1 MKAKNRLKQLTLNFA
16 SPGADRVIGEENTLI
31 THERADF
38 INEVEIETIL
48 AQHKLPAPAK
58 VRELLVKAREMRGL
72 SMDEVATL
80 SFVESPELLQELFA
94 TARQIKEE
102 IYGTRLV
109 FFAPLY
115 ISNRCANECT
125 YCAFRA
131 TNAALKRRTLTQNE
145 IAEETRILIRQ
156 GHKRILMVSGE
167 ALPPEGFQYLLDSIA
182 TIYSTRVGPGEIRR
196 VNVNLAPQT
205 TERFRLLKQAEI
217 GTFQLFQETYHR
229 PTYAAVH
236 LKGTKRDYDWR
247 ATAFDRAMEAGIDDV
262 GIGILFGLYD
272 WRFEIIAMMQQIR
285 HLEEKFGVGPH
296 TISFPRM
303 EPAVGSDIASQP
315 PYPVSDEDFM
325 KMIAIMRLA
334 VPYTGMIMST
344 RETAEVRRATL
355 ELGISQISA
364 GSRTDPG
371 GYKDGEGDPNA
382 GQFQLGDH
390 RTVEEVVSDVV
401 SLGYLPSFCT
411 ACYRL
416 GRTGQDF
423 MDIAKPGEIK
433 YHCHPNAL
441 STFQEYLCD
450 YAGPK
455 AKSIGE
461 KLISI
466 ELQHMDGQQTACAL
480 PMLNK
485 VRRGE
490 RDVFV

>member
-1 MKAKNRLKQLTLNFA
+1 
-16 SPGADRVIGEENTLI
+16 VIGEENTLI
-31 THERADF
+31 THERAEF
-38 INEVEIETIL
+38 IKEEEIEGIL
-48 AQHKLPAPAK
+48 AQRQHPAPTQ
-58 VRELLVKAREMRGL
+58 VRELLAKAREMGGL
-72 SMDEVATL
+72 SMSEVATL
-80 SFVESPELLQELFA
+80 SFVEAPELLQELFS
-94 TARQIKEE
+94 TAKKIKEE
-102 IYGTRLV
+102 IYGSRLV

-131 TNAALKRRTLTQNE
+131 TNASLKRSTLTQNE

-182 TIYSTRVGPGEIRR
+182 TIYSTHVGAGEIRR

-236 LKGTKRDYDWR
+236 LKGSKRNYDWR

-262 GIGILFGLYD
+262 GIGVLFGLYD
-272 WRFEIIAMMQQIR
+272 WRFEIMAMMQQIG
-285 HLEEKFGVGPH
+285 HLEKKFGVGPH

-303 EPAVGSDIASQP
+303 EPAVGSDLASQP
-315 PYPVSDEDFM
+315 PHPVNDADFL

-355 ELGISQISA
+355 ELGISQLSA

-371 GYKDGEGDPNA
+371 GYKDGEGNPNSS
-382 GQFQLGDH
+382 QFQLGDH
-390 RTVEEVVSDVV
+390 RSVEEVVSDVV
-401 SLGYLPSFCT
+401 ALGYLPSFCT
-411 ACYRL
+411 ACYRM

-423 MDIAKPGEIK
+423 MDLAKPGEIK

-441 STFQEYLCD
+441 STFQEYLSD
-450 YAGPK
+450 YASPQ
-455 AKSIGE
+455 AKSAGE

-466 ELQHMDGQQTACAL
+466 ELQHMDSQQTACAL

>member
-1 MKAKNRLKQLTLNFA
+1 M
-16 SPGADRVIGEENTLI
+16 I

-48 AQHKLPAPAK
+48 AHHKSPEPLK
-58 VRELLVKAREMRGL
+58 VRELLAKAREMRGL

-80 SFVESPELLQELFA
+80 SFVESPELLQEIFA
-94 TARQIKEE
+94 TAKQIKED
-102 IYGTRLV
+102 IYGSRLV

-115 ISNRCANECT
+115 ISNRCSNECT

-131 TNAALKRRTLTQNE
+131 TNASLKRRTLTQKE

-156 GHKRILMVSGE
+156 GHKRVLMVSGE
-167 ALPPEGFQYLLDSIA
+167 ALPPDGFQYLLDSIA

-205 TERFRLLKQAEI
+205 AERFRLLKQAEI

-262 GIGILFGLYD
+262 GIGVLFGLYD

-285 HLEEKFGVGPH
+285 HLENKFGVGPH

-315 PYPVSDEDFM
+315 PHPVSDADFLR
-325 KMIAIMRLA
+325 MIAIMRLA

-371 GYKDGEGDPNA
+371 GYKDGEGDPN
-382 GQFQLGDH
+382 GSQFQLGDH
-390 RTVEEVVSDVV
+390 RSVEEVVSDVV
-401 SLGYLPSFCT
+401 TLGFLPSFCT

-423 MDIAKPGEIK
+423 MDLAKPGEIK

-441 STFQEYLCD
+441 STFQEYLSD
-450 YAGPK
+450 YASPQ
-455 AKSIGE
+455 AKSAGE

>member
-1 MKAKNRLKQLTLNFA
+1 M
-16 SPGADRVIGEENTLI
+16 
-31 THERADF
+31 
-38 INEVEIETIL
+38 
-48 AQHKLPAPAK
+48 
-58 VRELLVKAREMRGL
+58 
-72 SMDEVATL
+72 
-80 SFVESPELLQELFA
+80 
-94 TARQIKEE
+94 
-102 IYGTRLV
+102 
-109 FFAPLY
+109 
-115 ISNRCANECT
+115 
-125 YCAFRA
+125 
-131 TNAALKRRTLTQNE
+131 
-145 IAEETRILIRQ
+145 
-156 GHKRILMVSGE
+156 
-167 ALPPEGFQYLLDSIA
+167 PPQGFQYILDSIA
-182 TIYSTRVGPGEIRR
+182 TVYDTRIGSGEIRR

-205 TERFRLLKQAEI
+205 LDRFRQLKAANI

-247 ATAFDRAMEAGIDDV
+247 TTECDRAMEAGIDDV
-262 GIGILFGLYD
+262 GIGVLFGLYD
-272 WRFEIIAMMQQIR
+272 WRFEIMAMMQHIR
-285 HLEEKFGVGPH
+285 HLEETFGVGPH

-315 PYPVSDEDFM
+315 PHPVNDADFM

-371 GYKDGEGDPNA
+371 GYKDGEGDPN
-382 GQFQLGDH
+382 GSQFQLGDH
-390 RTVEEVVSDVV
+390 RTIDEVVSDVV
-401 SLGYLPSFCT
+401 SLGFLPSFCT
-411 ACYRL
+411 ACYRM
-416 GRTGQDF
+416 GRTGHDF
-423 MDIAKPGEIK
+423 MDLAKPGEIK

-450 YAGPK
+450 YASPQ
-455 AKSIGE
+455 AKSAGE

-466 ELQHMDGQQTACAL
+466 ELQQMDGRQTACAL
-480 PMLNK
+480 PMLNQ

>member
-1 MKAKNRLKQLTLNFA
+1 
-16 SPGADRVIGEENTLI
+16 VIREENTLI

-38 INEVEIETIL
+38 INEEEIEGVLTRSRRP
-48 AQHKLPAPAK
+48 QPAR
-58 VRELLVKAREMRGL
+58 VRELLAKAREMHGL
-72 SMDEVATL
+72 SMEEVACL
-80 SFVESPELLQELFA
+80 SFVEAPELIAEIFA
-94 TARQIKEE
+94 AAKQIKEE

-109 FFAPLY
+109 LFAPLY

-131 TNAALKRRTLTQNE
+131 TNATLKRRTLTQEE
-145 IAEETRILIRQ
+145 IADETRILVRQ
-156 GHKRILMVSGE
+156 GHKRVLMVAGE
-167 ALPPEGFQYLLDSIA
+167 ALPPQGFQYILDSIA
-182 TIYSTRVGPGEIRR
+182 TIYNTKVGNGEIRR

-205 TERFRLLKQAEI
+205 VERFRQLKEAEI

-247 ATAFDRAMEAGIDDV
+247 TTAFDRAMEAGIDD
-262 GIGILFGLYD
+262 IGMGALFGLYE
-272 WRFEIIAMMQQIR
+272 WRFEIMAMMQQIR

-296 TISFPRM
+296 TISFPRI
-303 EPAVGSDIASQP
+303 EPAVGSEIASQP
-315 PYPVSDEDFM
+315 PHAVSDADFL

-371 GYKDGEGDPNA
+371 GYKDGEGDPN
-382 GQFQLGDH
+382 GSQFQLGDH
-390 RTVEEVVSDVV
+390 RTIEEVVTDVV
-401 SLGYLPSFCT
+401 SLGFLPSFCT

-433 YHCHPNAL
+433 YHCQPNAL

-450 YAGPK
+450 YATPEAK
-455 AKSIGE
+455 AAGE
-461 KLISI
+461 KFISI
-466 ELQHMDGQQTACAL
+466 ELQQMDQQQTATAL

>member
-1 MKAKNRLKQLTLNFA
+1 
-16 SPGADRVIGEENTLI
+16 LI
-31 THERADF
+31 THEQADF
-38 INEVEIETIL
+38 IVPQAIEGIL
-48 AQHKLPAPAK
+48 AHRVSPSPAR
-58 VRELLVKAREMRGL
+58 VRELLAKAREQRGL
-72 SMDEVATL
+72 SMEEVACL
-80 SFVESPELLQELFA
+80 SYVEKPELLSEIFSA
-94 TARQIKEE
+94 AKQIKEE
-102 IYGTRLV
+102 IYGSRLV
-109 FFAPLY
+109 LFAPLY

-131 TNAALKRRTLTQNE
+131 TNAALKRRTLTQQE

-156 GHKRILMVSGE
+156 GHKRVLMVAGE
-167 ALPPEGFQYLLDSIA
+167 ALPPQGFQYILDSIA

-205 TERFRLLKQAEI
+205 VERFRLLKQAEI

-236 LKGTKRDYDWR
+236 LKGTKSNYDWR

-262 GIGILFGLYD
+262 GMGALFGLYE
-272 WRFEIIAMMQQIR
+272 WRFEIMAMMQQIH

-315 PYPVSDEDFM
+315 PHPVSDADFM

-371 GYKDGEGDPNA
+371 GYKDGEGDPN
-382 GQFQLGDH
+382 GSQFQLGDH
-390 RTVEEVVSDVV
+390 RSVEEVVSDVV
-401 SLGYLPSFCT
+401 SLGFLPSFCT

-416 GRTGQDF
+416 GRTGKDF

-450 YAGPK
+450 YAGAQAK
-455 AKSIGE
+455 ADGE
-461 KLISI
+461 KFISD
-466 ELQHMDGQQTACAL
+466 ELQQMDGQQTACAL

>member
-1 MKAKNRLKQLTLNFA
+1 MIAKET
-16 SPGADRVIGEENTLI
+16 ILI
-31 THERADF
+31 THERADY
-38 INEVEIETIL
+38 INEVEIDAIL
-48 AQHKLPAPAK
+48 EQQKRPEAAK
-58 VRELLVKAREMRGL
+58 VRELLAKAREMRGL
-72 SMDEVATL
+72 SMEEVATL
-80 SFVESPELLQELFA
+80 SRVESRELLQEIFDA
-94 TARQIKEE
+94 AKQIKEA

-115 ISNRCANECT
+115 ISNRCSNECT

-131 TNAALKRRTLTQNE
+131 TNATLKRRTLTQQE
-145 IAEETRILIRQ
+145 ISEETRILVRQ
-156 GHKRILMVSGE
+156 GHKRVLMVSGE

-262 GIGILFGLYD
+262 GLGVLFGLYD
-272 WRFEIIAMMQQIR
+272 WRFEIMAMMQQIR
-285 HLEEKFGVGPH
+285 HLEESFGVGPH

-303 EPAVGSDIASQP
+303 EPAVGSDVASQP
-315 PYPVSDEDFM
+315 PHPVSDADFM

-371 GYKDGEGDPNA
+371 GYKDGEGDPN
-382 GQFQLGDH
+382 GSQFQLGDH
-390 RTVEEVVSDVV
+390 RSVEEVVSDVV
-401 SLGYLPSFCT
+401 SLGFLPSFCT

-423 MDIAKPGEIK
+423 MDMAKPGEIK

-441 STFQEYLCD
+441 STFQEYLSD
-450 YAGPK
+450 YAGAE
-455 AKSIGE
+455 AKTQGE

-466 ELQHMDGQQTACAL
+466 ELQQMDGRQTACAL

>member
-1 MKAKNRLKQLTLNFA
+1 M
-16 SPGADRVIGEENTLI
+16 I

-38 INEVEIETIL
+38 INEQEIESIL
-48 AQHKLPAPAK
+48 AKRARPASSR
-58 VRELLVKAREMRGL
+58 VRELLAKAREMQGL
-72 SMDEVATL
+72 SMDEVAYL
-80 SFVESPELLQELFA
+80 SFVDSPELLDEIFT
-94 TARQIKEE
+94 TAKRLKEE
-102 IYGTRLV
+102 IYGSRLV
-109 FFAPLY
+109 LFAPLY

-131 TNAALKRRTLTQNE
+131 TNTTLKRRTLTQEE

-156 GHKRILMVSGE
+156 GHKRVLLVSGE
-167 ALPPEGFQYLLDSIA
+167 ALPPEGFQYILDSIA
-182 TIYSTRVGPGEIRR
+182 TLYSTKVGPGEIRR

-205 TERFRLLKQAEI
+205 TERFKLLKQAEI

-229 PTYAAVH
+229 PTYAQVH
-236 LKGTKRDYDWR
+236 LKGIKRDYDWR

-262 GIGILFGLYD
+262 GMGALFGLYD
-272 WRFEIIAMMQQIR
+272 WRFEILAMMQHFR
-285 HLEEKFGVGPH
+285 HLEETFGVGPH
-296 TISFPRM
+296 TISFPRI
-303 EPAVGSDIASQP
+303 EPAVGSDLASQP
-315 PYPVSDEDFM
+315 PHAVSDDDFM

-344 RETAEVRRATL
+344 RETAAVRRKTL
-355 ELGISQISA
+355 GLGISQISA

-371 GYKDGEGDPNA
+371 GYKDGEGDPN
-382 GQFQLGDH
+382 GSQFQLGDH
-390 RTVEEVVSDVV
+390 RSVEEVVSDVV

-423 MDIAKPGEIK
+423 MDLAKPGEIK

-450 YAGPK
+450 YAGTQ
-455 AKSIGE
+455 AKSAGE

-466 ELQHMDGQQTACAL
+466 ELRQMDGQQTACTL

>member
-1 MKAKNRLKQLTLNFA
+1 
-16 SPGADRVIGEENTLI
+16 VIGKETILI

-38 INEVEIETIL
+38 INDVEIETIL
-48 AQHKLPAPAK
+48 AQHKRPEPAK

-80 SFVESPELLQELFA
+80 SFVESPELLQEIFA
-94 TARQIKEE
+94 TAKQIKED
-102 IYGTRLV
+102 IYGSRLV

-115 ISNRCANECT
+115 ISNRCSNECT

-131 TNAALKRRTLTQNE
+131 TNASLKRRTLTQNE
-145 IAEETRILIRQ
+145 IAEETRILVRQ

-262 GIGILFGLYD
+262 GIGVLFGLYD
-272 WRFEIIAMMQQIR
+272 WRFEIMAMMQQIR
-285 HLEEKFGVGPH
+285 HLEETFGVGPH

-315 PYPVSDEDFM
+315 PHPVSDADFM

-371 GYKDGEGDPNA
+371 GYKDGEGDPN
-382 GQFQLGDH
+382 GSQFQLGDH
-390 RTVEEVVSDVV
+390 RSVEEVVSDVV
-401 SLGYLPSFCT
+401 SLGFLPSFCT

-416 GRTGQDF
+416 GRTGKDF
-423 MDIAKPGEIK
+423 MDVAKPGEIK

-441 STFQEYLCD
+441 STFQEYLSD
-450 YAGPK
+450 YASPQ
-455 AKSIGE
+455 AKSDGE

>member
-1 MKAKNRLKQLTLNFA
+1 M
-16 SPGADRVIGEENTLI
+16 I
-31 THERADF
+31 THEQAEF
-38 INEVEIETIL
+38 INEQAIEGIL
-48 AQHKLPAPAK
+48 ARSLRPEATR
-58 VRELLVKAREMRGL
+58 VRELLAKAREMRGL
-72 SMDEVATL
+72 STDEVACL
-80 SFVESPELLQELFA
+80 SYVENPELLAEIFS
-94 TARQIKEE
+94 TAKQIKED
-102 IYGTRLV
+102 IYGSRLV

-115 ISNRCANECT
+115 ISNRCMNECT

-131 TNAALKRRTLTQNE
+131 TNATLKRRTLTQQE
-145 IAEETRILIRQ
+145 IAEETRIIIRQ
-156 GHKRILMVSGE
+156 GHKRVLMVAGE
-167 ALPPEGFQYLLDSIA
+167 ALPPQGFQYILDSIA
-182 TIYSTRVGPGEIRR
+182 TIYDTRIGPGEIRR

-205 TERFRLLKQAEI
+205 TERFRQLKDAEI

-236 LKGTKRDYDWR
+236 LKGAKRDYDWR

-262 GIGILFGLYD
+262 GMGVLFGLYD
-272 WRFEIIAMMQQIR
+272 WRFEIIAMMQHIR
-285 HLEEKFGVGPH
+285 HLEESFGVGPH

-315 PYPVSDEDFM
+315 PHPVSDADFL

-344 RETAEVRRATL
+344 REGADVRRATF
-355 ELGISQISA
+355 EVGISQISA

-371 GYKDGEGDPNA
+371 GYKDGEGDPN
-382 GQFQLGDH
+382 GSQFQLGDH
-390 RTVEEVVSDVV
+390 RSVEEVVSDVV

-450 YAGPK
+450 YAGPQ
-455 AKSIGE
+455 AKSAGE

-466 ELQHMDGQQTACAL
+466 ELQQMDGQQTACAL

-485 VRRGE
+485 VRSGQ
-490 RDVFV
+490 RDIFV

>member
-1 MKAKNRLKQLTLNFA
+1 
-16 SPGADRVIGEENTLI
+16 VIGKETILI

-38 INEVEIETIL
+38 INDVEIETIL
-48 AQHKLPAPAK
+48 AQHKRPEPAK
-58 VRELLVKAREMRGL
+58 VRELLAKAREMRGL

-80 SFVESPELLQELFA
+80 SFVESPELLQEIFA
-94 TARQIKEE
+94 TAKQIKED

-115 ISNRCANECT
+115 ISNRCSNECT

-131 TNAALKRRTLTQNE
+131 TNASLKRRTLTQNE
-145 IAEETRILIRQ
+145 IAEETRILVRQ

-262 GIGILFGLYD
+262 GIGVLFGLYD
-272 WRFEIIAMMQQIR
+272 WRFEIMAMMQQIR
-285 HLEEKFGVGPH
+285 HLEETFGVGPH

-315 PYPVSDEDFM
+315 PHPVSDADFL

-371 GYKDGEGDPNA
+371 GYKDGEGDPN
-382 GQFQLGDH
+382 GSQFQLGDH
-390 RTVEEVVSDVV
+390 RSVEEVVSDVV
-401 SLGYLPSFCT
+401 SLGFLPSFCT

-416 GRTGQDF
+416 GRTGKDF
-423 MDIAKPGEIK
+423 MDVAKPGEIK

-441 STFQEYLCD
+441 STFQEYLSD
-450 YAGPK
+450 YASPQ
-455 AKSIGE
+455 AKSDGE

>member
-1 MKAKNRLKQLTLNFA
+1 
-16 SPGADRVIGEENTLI
+16 VIREENTLI

-38 INEVEIETIL
+38 ICEQEIESIL
-48 AQHKLPAPAK
+48 AKSRRPEPSQ
-58 VRELLVKAREMRGL
+58 VRELLVKAREMHGL
-72 SMDEVATL
+72 SMEEVARL
-80 SFVESPELLQELFA
+80 SFVESPELLAEIFS
-94 TARQIKEE
+94 TAKQIKEE

-109 FFAPLY
+109 LFAPLY
-115 ISNRCANECT
+115 ISNRCSNECT

-131 TNAALKRRTLTQNE
+131 TNADLKRRTLTQEE

-167 ALPPEGFQYLLDSIA
+167 ALPPEGFQYILDSIA
-182 TIYSTRVGPGEIRR
+182 TVYDTKIGPGEIRR

-205 TERFRLLKQAEI
+205 TERFRQLKAANI

-229 PTYAAVH
+229 PTYASVH

-247 ATAFDRAMEAGIDDV
+247 TTAFDRAMEAGIDDV
-262 GIGILFGLYD
+262 GIGVLFGLYD
-272 WRFEIIAMMQQIR
+272 WRFEIIAMMQHIH
-285 HLEEKFGVGPH
+285 HLEQKFGVGPH

-303 EPAVGSDIASQP
+303 EPAVGSEIASRP
-315 PYPVSDEDFM
+315 PHPVSDADFL

-344 RETAEVRRATL
+344 REGADVRRATL

-371 GYKDGEGDPNA
+371 GYKDGEGDPN
-382 GQFQLGDH
+382 GSQFQLGDH

-401 SLGYLPSFCT
+401 SLGFLPSFCT

-416 GRTGQDF
+416 GRTGKDF
-423 MDIAKPGEIK
+423 MDMAKPGEIK

-441 STFQEYLCD
+441 STFQEYLSD
-450 YAGPK
+450 YASPCAK
-455 AKSIGE
+455 AEGE

-466 ELQHMDGQQTACAL
+466 ELQHMDGQQTSIAL
-480 PMLNK
+480 PMLNQ

>member
-1 MKAKNRLKQLTLNFA
+1 M
-16 SPGADRVIGEENTLI
+16 I

-38 INEVEIETIL
+38 ICEQEIESIL
-48 AQHKLPAPAK
+48 AKSRRPEPSR
-58 VRELLVKAREMRGL
+58 VRELLVKAREMHGL
-72 SMDEVATL
+72 SMDEVACL
-80 SFVESPELLQELFA
+80 SFVESPELLAEIFS
-94 TARQIKEE
+94 TAKQIKEE

-109 FFAPLY
+109 LFAPLY

-131 TNAALKRRTLTQNE
+131 TNADLKRRTLTQEE

-167 ALPPEGFQYLLDSIA
+167 ALPPEGFQYILDSIA
-182 TIYSTRVGPGEIRR
+182 TVYETKIGSGEIRR

-205 TERFRLLKQAEI
+205 TERFRQLKAANI

-247 ATAFDRAMEAGIDDV
+247 TTSFDRAMTAGIDDV
-262 GIGILFGLYD
+262 GIGVLFGLYD
-272 WRFEIIAMMQQIR
+272 WRFEIIAMMQHIQ
-285 HLEEKFGVGPH
+285 HLEKKFGVGPH

-315 PYPVSDEDFM
+315 PHPVSDADFL

-344 RETAEVRRATL
+344 REGADVRRATL
-355 ELGISQISA
+355 EVGISQISA

-371 GYKDGEGDPNA
+371 GYKDGEGDPN
-382 GQFQLGDH
+382 GSQFQLGDH
-390 RTVEEVVSDVV
+390 RSIEEVVSDVV

-423 MDIAKPGEIK
+423 MDMAKPGEIK

-441 STFQEYLCD
+441 STFQEYLSD
-450 YAGPK
+450 YATPQAK
-455 AKSIGE
+455 ADGE

-466 ELQHMDGQQTACAL
+466 ELQHMDQQQTSIAL
-480 PMLNK
+480 PMLNQ

>member
-1 MKAKNRLKQLTLNFA
+1 M
-16 SPGADRVIGEENTLI
+16 I

-38 INEVEIETIL
+38 INEQEIEGIL
-48 AQHKLPAPAK
+48 APGLRPEPAR
-58 VRELLVKAREMRGL
+58 VRELLAKARELHGL
-72 SMDEVATL
+72 SMDEVACL
-80 SFVESPELLQELFA
+80 SFVDSPELLDEIFS
-94 TARQIKEE
+94 TAKQIKEE

-109 FFAPLY
+109 LFAPLY
-115 ISNRCANECT
+115 VSNRCANECT

-131 TNAALKRRTLTQNE
+131 TNTTLKRRTLTQEE

-156 GHKRILMVSGE
+156 GHKRVLLVSGE

-182 TIYSTRVGPGEIRR
+182 TVYDTRIGPGEIRR

-205 TERFRLLKQAEI
+205 TERFRQLKEAGI

-229 PTYAAVH
+229 STYAAVH

-247 ATAFDRAMEAGIDDV
+247 TTAFDRAMEAGIDDV
-262 GIGILFGLYD
+262 GMGALFGLYD
-272 WRFEIIAMMQQIR
+272 WRFEILAMMQHFR
-285 HLEEKFGVGPH
+285 HLEQKFGVGPH

-303 EPAVGSDIASQP
+303 EPAVGSDIASRP
-315 PYPVSDEDFM
+315 PHAVSDADFM

-355 ELGISQISA
+355 AIGISQISA

-371 GYKDGEGDPNA
+371 GYKDGEGDPN
-382 GQFQLGDH
+382 GSQFQLGDH
-390 RTVEEVVSDVV
+390 RSIEEVVSDVV

-411 ACYRL
+411 ACYRT
-416 GRTGQDF
+416 GRTGKDF
-423 MDIAKPGEIK
+423 MDLAKPGEIK

-450 YAGPK
+450 YASPK
-455 AKSIGE
+455 AKSLGE

-466 ELQHMDGQQTACAL
+466 ELQHMDELQTACAL

-485 VRRGE
+485 VRGGE
-490 RDVFV
+490 RDVFI

>member
-1 MKAKNRLKQLTLNFA
+1 M
-16 SPGADRVIGEENTLI
+16 I

-38 INEVEIETIL
+38 ICEQEIESIL
-48 AQHKLPAPAK
+48 AKSRRPEPSQ
-58 VRELLVKAREMRGL
+58 VRELLVKAREMHGL
-72 SMDEVATL
+72 SMEEVARL
-80 SFVESPELLQELFA
+80 SFVESPELLAEIFS
-94 TARQIKEE
+94 TAKQIKEE

-109 FFAPLY
+109 LFAPLY

-131 TNAALKRRTLTQNE
+131 TNADLKRRTLTQEE

-167 ALPPEGFQYLLDSIA
+167 ALPPEGFQYILDSIA
-182 TIYSTRVGPGEIRR
+182 TIYETKIGPGEIRR

-205 TERFRLLKQAEI
+205 TERFRQLKAANI

-229 PTYAAVH
+229 PTYAEVH

-247 ATAFDRAMEAGIDDV
+247 TTAFDRAMTAGIDDV
-262 GIGILFGLYD
+262 GIGVLFGLYD
-272 WRFEIIAMMQQIR
+272 WRFEIIAMMQHIQ
-285 HLEEKFGVGPH
+285 HLEQKFGVGPH

-303 EPAVGSDIASQP
+303 EPAVGSEIASQP
-315 PYPVSDEDFM
+315 PHPVSDADFL

-344 RETAEVRRATL
+344 REGADVRRATL
-355 ELGISQISA
+355 EVGISQISA

-371 GYKDGEGDPNA
+371 GYKDGLGDPN
-382 GQFQLGDH
+382 GSQFQLGDH
-390 RTVEEVVSDVV
+390 RSVEEVVSDVV

-423 MDIAKPGEIK
+423 MDMAKPGEIK

-441 STFQEYLCD
+441 STFQEYLSD
-450 YAGPK
+450 YASPQAK
-455 AKSIGE
+455 AAGE

-466 ELQHMDGQQTACAL
+466 ELQHMDGQQTDIAL
-480 PMLNK
+480 PMLNQ